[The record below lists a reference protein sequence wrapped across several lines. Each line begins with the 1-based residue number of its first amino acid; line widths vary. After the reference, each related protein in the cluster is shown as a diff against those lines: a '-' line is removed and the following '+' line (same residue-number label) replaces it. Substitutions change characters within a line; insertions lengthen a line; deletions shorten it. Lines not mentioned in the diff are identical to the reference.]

1 MATLVTG
8 GAGFIGANTVLELA
22 RRGHQVVSL
31 DIEPVNDLVLR
42 NLEPWAERVTWLQ
55 GDVLNTELIQRIGS
69 GHDIE
74 HVIHTAAYAPY
85 GSLEKTDWGRVID
98 INVTGTKNLL
108 ELAREVRAERF
119 VYVSSTG
126 VYQGTDPRLQPL
138 AEDLPL
144 RPTSPVRD
152 HQVRGRKSHSKVRRA
167 VRRLD
172 GRRSPGPELGAL
184 MERITPYHTRVS
196 LPYMWARS
204 AIRGEPIEVGP
215 FGTGLA
221 EGRRFNVEHPYVTD
235 TAVCLSLILENPTL
249 EHAVYNI
256 STGRPVPMLEMV
268 KAMKEACPGA
278 RFVDP
283 IPEEDASVE
292 ERQALDVSRMQED
305 LGFSP
310 RYDLVAALRDYLA
323 WRTEFDFQD

>member
-22 RRGHQVVSL
+22 RRGHQIVSL

-144 RPTSPVRD
+144 RPTSLSGITKYAGESLTRRYGELFDVSTVGVRLA
-152 HQVRGRKSHSKVRRA
+152 QNW
-167 VRRLD
+167 
-172 GRRSPGPELGAL
+172 GP

-323 WRTEFDFQD
+323 WRTKFDFQD

>member
-144 RPTSPVRD
+144 RPTSLY
-152 HQVRGRKSHSKVRRA
+152 GITKYAGESLTRRY
-167 VRRLD
+167 
-172 GRRSPGPELGAL
+172 GEL
-184 MERITPYHTRVS
+184 
-196 LPYMWARS
+196 
-204 AIRGEPIEVGP
+204 
-215 FGTGLA
+215 F
-221 EGRRFNVEHPYVTD
+221 
-235 TAVCLSLILENPTL
+235 
-249 EHAVYNI
+249 
-256 STGRPVPMLEMV
+256 
-268 KAMKEACPGA
+268 
-278 RFVDP
+278 
-283 IPEEDASVE
+283 
-292 ERQALDVSRMQED
+292 DVSTVGVR
-305 LGFSP
+305 
-310 RYDLVAALRDYLA
+310 LA
-323 WRTEFDFQD
+323 QNWGP